1 VFNEETQYDLNKNP
15 DIKTHGILTFMAN
28 AGLIKTKQQLKKISS
43 LCVSLTC
50 IHMILKR
57 LTGAVYLLLNEI
69 NIAGCRALSAFSN
82 APDKGERS
90 TGVSG
95 PDLELV
101 PHGEVSRSQQAVR
114 RPS

>member
-1 VFNEETQYDLNKNP
+1 
-15 DIKTHGILTFMAN
+15 
-28 AGLIKTKQQLKKISS
+28 
-43 LCVSLTC
+43 
-50 IHMILKR
+50 MILKR
-57 LTGAVYLLLNEI
+57 LTGVRFFGSSI
-69 NIAGCRALSAFSN
+69 CSSMKQNIAGCRALSAFSN

-101 PHGEVSRSQQAVR
+101 PHGEVARSQQAVR